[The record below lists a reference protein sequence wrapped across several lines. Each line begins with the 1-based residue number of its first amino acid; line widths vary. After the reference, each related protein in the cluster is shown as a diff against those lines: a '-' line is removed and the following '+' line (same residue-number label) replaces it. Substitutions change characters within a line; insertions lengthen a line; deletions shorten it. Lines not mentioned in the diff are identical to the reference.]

1 MRLLIFHGY
10 LLRGT
15 GSNVYNAEL
24 AEALARLGHEV
35 HLLCQEG
42 KPEQL
47 GFVDAI
53 GRWDGGRLTV
63 EPVRK
68 PPYSGRVTVYR
79 PDIGGL
85 LPVYVYDD
93 YEGFEVRTF
102 DRLDDAE
109 LHAYIDA
116 NVQAVRDVAE
126 LADVEAG
133 FANHVLMGPVILAR
147 GLGERPYAAKVHGSA
162 LE

>member
-35 HLLCQEG
+35 HLLSQEAN
-42 KPEQL
+42 PEQL
-47 GFVDAI
+47 GFVDSI
-53 GRWDGGRLTV
+53 GRWEGGRLTV
-63 EPVRK
+63 HQVRR
-68 PPYSGRVTVYR
+68 PPHAGTVTVYR
-79 PDIGGL
+79 PDIHGL

-102 DRLDDAE
+102 DRLDDC
-109 LHAYIDA
+109 
-116 NVQAVRDVAE
+116 R
-126 LADVEAG
+126 AG
-133 FANHVLMGPVILAR
+133 ALRERERAGGAR
-147 GLGERPYAAKVHGSA
+147 RRRAGGHRSRA
-162 LE
+162 LRTTC